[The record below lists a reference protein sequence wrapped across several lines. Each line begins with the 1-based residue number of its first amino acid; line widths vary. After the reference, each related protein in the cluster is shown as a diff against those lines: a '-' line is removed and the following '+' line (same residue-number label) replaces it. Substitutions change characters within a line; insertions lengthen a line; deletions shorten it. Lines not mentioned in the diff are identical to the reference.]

1 MWLRGFYGWSFI
13 CLQCLIIKE
22 VGWVNLS
29 VGFFWVKINDN
40 VLISHLDAVYWLPQ
54 EVWRRGWP
62 FLIWPLYG
70 WSLFLYFYKDQ
81 SSWNIYSCKSCN
93 VHLASENPIRNN
105 QCIGL
110 VQVFFFSN
118 LQQYI
123 TYIQI
128 SKTIPIPAIY
138 ILQCSCSKDR
148 VLMYAG
154 FNDLKVCKLCVNQ
167 HRLKHRIKPLIAY
180 NDIPEQFISYT
191 FVHLA
196 VLLGSINGF
205 LNGKRLKWPFKHQEH
220 FTFTGS
226 SFCLYWLH

>member
-1 MWLRGFYGWSFI
+1 MEHIF
-13 CLQCLIIKE
+13 LQ
-22 VGWVNLS
+22 N
-29 VGFFWVKINDN
+29 
-40 VLISHLDAVYWLPQ
+40 
-54 EVWRRGWP
+54 
-62 FLIWPLYG
+62 
-70 WSLFLYFYKDQ
+70 
-81 SSWNIYSCKSCN
+81 CN

-123 TYIQI
+123 TNIQI

-138 ILQCSCSKDR
+138 ILQCSSSKDR
-148 VLMYAG
+148 VLRYAG

-205 LNGKRLKWPFKHQEH
+205 LNGKRLSWPFKHQEH

-226 SFCLYWLH
+226 SFCLY

>member
-1 MWLRGFYGWSFI
+1 M
-13 CLQCLIIKE
+13 
-22 VGWVNLS
+22 
-29 VGFFWVKINDN
+29 
-40 VLISHLDAVYWLPQ
+40 
-54 EVWRRGWP
+54 
-62 FLIWPLYG
+62 IWPLYG

-123 TYIQI
+123 TNIQI
-128 SKTIPIPAIY
+128 FKTIRIPAIY

-148 VLMYAG
+148 ILRYAG

-205 LNGKRLKWPFKHQEH
+205 LNGKRLSWPFKHQEH